1 MDKCFLQIITP
12 NKVLYD
18 GEVSMVEYNTT
29 EGYVGVLPKHIPM
42 TQVLA
47 PGKLAIYEDKEKE
60 PKVAAL
66 HAGFVRVMPDVIT
79 ILAEIVEWKEDID
92 KDRALEEKKRAEEKI
107 KTISLSDNKDE
118 KDLLVAELSL
128 KKALARINIAK

>member
-18 GEVSMVEYNTT
+18 GEVRMVEYNTT

-66 HAGFVRVMPDVIT
+66 HAGIVRVMPDVIT

-92 KDRALEEKKRAEEKI
+92 VDRAIKERERAEEKI
-107 KTISLSDNKDE
+107 KNINLSENKDE
-118 KDLLVAELSL
+118 KSLLIAEMSL

>member
-18 GEVSMVEYNTT
+18 GEVSMVEYNTV

-47 PGKLAIYEDKEKE
+47 PGKLSIYEDREKE

-66 HAGFVRVMPDVIT
+66 HAGFVRIMPDVIT

-92 KDRALEEKKRAEEKI
+92 VDRAIKERERAEEKI
-107 KTISLSDNKDE
+107 KNINLSENKDE
-118 KDLLVAELSL
+118 KSLLIAEMSL